1 MNKLETNIR
10 VDIRHRLRAHAARK
24 LVIARMQAP
33 TDWQGALRH
42 EIAQHRRPQ
51 PLIVGSSDFKLF
63 LQSFLIF
70 FTAAMMFLI

>member
-1 MNKLETNIR
+1 MNDFDPELRI
-10 VDIRHRLRAHAARK
+10 DIRDRLRAHGSRQ

-33 TDWQGALRH
+33 ADWEGALRH

-70 FTAAMMFLI
+70 FTATMMFLI